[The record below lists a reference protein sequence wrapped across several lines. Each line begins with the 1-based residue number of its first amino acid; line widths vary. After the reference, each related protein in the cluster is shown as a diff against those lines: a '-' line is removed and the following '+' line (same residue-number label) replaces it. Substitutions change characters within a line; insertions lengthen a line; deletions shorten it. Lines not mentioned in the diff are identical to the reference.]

1 MEWERRGNRR
11 YYYRKRRIGDKV
23 DSEYVGRGPLAELLA
38 EEDECERQSRI
49 AEQRRKQAARAEV
62 KAIDDEL
69 DDYGDMVRT
78 LTRAVLLA
86 NGYHPHKGQWRK
98 KRNE

>member
-1 MEWERRGNRR
+1 M
-11 YYYRKRRIGDKV
+11 V
-23 DSEYVGRGPLAELLA
+23 VSEYVGNGPLVELLA
-38 EEDECERQSRI
+38 AEEEAEREYQQ
-49 AEQRRKQAARAEV
+49 EQRRQREEERAEI
-62 KAIDDEL
+62 KAIDDML

-98 KRNE
+98 KRHE